1 MEDRDQQHH
10 DELLKQKENDAQ
22 IEQLIE
28 QLQAQ
33 ISEENAQYE
42 TDRKEFE
49 VQMKE
54 LSDHLEAEQS
64 KVSAL
69 LEQEKVNK
77 GEITRMGQA
86 IEQREQ

>member
-1 MEDRDQQHH
+1 
-10 DELLKQKENDAQ
+10 
-22 IEQLIE
+22 
-28 QLQAQ
+28 
-33 ISEENAQYE
+33 
-42 TDRKEFE
+42 
-49 VQMKE
+49 MKE

-86 IEQREQ
+86 IE